1 MDLFVVLISQIRRL
15 TRSGPLPSPLIHNE
29 KIVANCGTSPS
40 PTDDC
45 PLHVAQSGSKHPD
58 AKQLKGFKGAGV
70 LEVVDDYNGDTYRA
84 VYCERALKD
93 DELKWMI
100 ELREALNLL

>member
-1 MDLFVVLISQIRRL
+1 
-15 TRSGPLPSPLIHNE
+15 
-29 KIVANCGTSPS
+29 
-40 PTDDC
+40 
-45 PLHVAQSGSKHPD
+45 LHVAQSGSKHPD
-58 AKQLKGFKGAGV
+58 AKQLKGAGV